1 MTLSDA
7 KPVGRGKEAREP
19 FTKGGYDRDEISGNP
34 LRSRLAGARVSR
46 PGIPTPAKWVAAVV
60 VVSIG
65 VWMLAPR
72 TADQG
77 EAITEAGIDETA
89 EVSATLDRHE
99 SLEEAFWNRIRH
111 SRNVSEYDD
120 YLRVYPRGR
129 FSEEA
134 RERIALLRPTIDTPV
149 VPERALTAPSR
160 PSPVPQR
167 PSAASTQATTIEREV
182 ARPTA
187 TEPQVTEQSRADY
200 CDGVA
205 RLAQSV
211 ANRMFTGQTSSQII
225 SSMGGLGN
233 IEGPGMMV
241 ISYVYG
247 FEGSKDISS
256 SRIRE
261 MARTRCVNGAF

>member
-34 LRSRLAGARVSR
+34 LRSKLAGARVSR

-149 VPERALTAPSR
+149 VPERAPAAPSR

-205 RLAQSV
+205 RLAKSV
-211 ANRMFTGQTSSQII
+211 ANRMFMGQTSSQII

-247 FEGSKDISS
+247 FDGSKDISS